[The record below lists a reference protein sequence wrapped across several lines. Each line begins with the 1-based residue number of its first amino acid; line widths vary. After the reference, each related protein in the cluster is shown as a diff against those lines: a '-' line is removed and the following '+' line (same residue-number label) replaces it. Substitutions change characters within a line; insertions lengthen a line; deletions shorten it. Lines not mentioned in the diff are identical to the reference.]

1 MINCLILSNHSC
13 DINSICGILL
23 LGDQDYNI
31 TLHTITLPAKKTSF
45 TFYIQIIND
54 DTLEDPEDFSVTID
68 SSKTLHRNRVTLIAG
83 SLHQAKVLI
92 MDDNG
97 E

>member
-1 MINCLILSNHSC
+1 M
-13 DINSICGILL
+13 LL

-31 TLHTITLPAKKTSF
+31 TLHTVTLPAKKTSF
-45 TFYIQIIND
+45 PVYIQIFND
-54 DTLEDPEDFSVTID
+54 DTLEDPEDFTVTVD
-68 SSKTLHRNRVTLIAG
+68 SSKMLRRNRVTLIAG